1 MWKRAKCRQERNE
14 NMSKKALGDIIVLDL
29 TKVLAGPYCG
39 SILADFGATVIK
51 VEPPVKGDDG
61 RHYGPYVNGESMYY
75 ANLNRGKKGIT
86 LNLKAPEGKELFKE
100 LVKKADVLIENY
112 RPGVMDR
119 LGLGY
124 FVLKEINPRLIYGA
138 ITGFGSNGP
147 YSSRPGYD
155 IISQAMG
162 GLMSVT
168 GQEGDPPTRCGNA
181 IGDVLGGMNLA
192 IGVLTALHARELT
205 GEGQYID
212 VSLVDSVVASLEQAW
227 QRYFV
232 SGKLPTRHGNYYDA
246 IAPYDSY
253 SAKDGYL
260 VIGCGNQRLFEV
272 FCNQLLKKPE
282 LITDERFLDVPLR
295 VKNNKQFKVYVEDWL
310 KDYTVQEAV
319 DMVLGAGIPAGP
331 ILDLEQIS
339 HDPHIAGARHM
350 FTEIDHP
357 TAGRLKLNSSPI
369 KMSDTAA
376 EIRTAPP
383 TLGQHNAEIFRD
395 MLGLSEEEFEA
406 DTAKGVF

>member
-1 MWKRAKCRQERNE
+1 MKRALE
-14 NMSKKALGDIIVLDL
+14 DIVVLDL

-61 RHYGPYVNGESMYY
+61 RHYGPYLNGESLYY
-75 ANLNRGKKGIT
+75 ANLNRGKLGVT

-100 LVKKADVLIENY
+100 LVRKADVLIENY

-124 FVLKEINPRLIYGA
+124 DVLKEINPGLIYGA

-147 YSSRPGYD
+147 YANRPGYD

-192 IGVLTALHARELT
+192 IGVLTALHARTLT
-205 GEGQYID
+205 SEGQYID

-253 SAKDGYL
+253 MAKDGYL
-260 VIGCGNQRLFEV
+260 VIGCGNQHLFEV
-272 FCNQLLKKPE
+272 FCNQLLHRPD
-282 LITDERFLDVPLR
+282 LIEDERFLDVPLR
-295 VKNNKQFKVYVEDWL
+295 VKNNKEFKKIVEEWL
-310 KDYTVQEAV
+310 RDTTVAEAV
-319 DMVLGAGIPAGP
+319 DIVLGAGIPAGP

-339 HDPHIAGARHM
+339 KDPHIAGAR
-350 FTEIDHP
+350 
-357 TAGRLKLNSSPI
+357 
-369 KMSDTAA
+369 
-376 EIRTAPP
+376 
-383 TLGQHNAEIFRD
+383 
-395 MLGLSEEEFEA
+395 
-406 DTAKGVF
+406 

>member
-1 MWKRAKCRQERNE
+1 MSRRALE
-14 NMSKKALGDIIVLDL
+14 DVVVLDL

-61 RHYGPYVNGESMYY
+61 RHYGPYQNGESLYY
-75 ANLNRGKKGIT
+75 ANLNRGKQGVT

-124 FVLKEINPRLIYGA
+124 SVLKEINPRLIYGA

-147 YSSRPGYD
+147 YSQRPGYD

-162 GLMSVT
+162 GMMSVT
-168 GQEGDPPTRCGNA
+168 GQEGDPPTRSGNA
-181 IGDVLGGMNLA
+181 IGDVLGGMNLT
-192 IGVLTALHARELT
+192 IGVLTALHARDLT

-212 VSLVDSVVASLEQAW
+212 VALVDSVVASLEQAW
-227 QRYFV
+227 QRYFA

-253 SAKDGYL
+253 MAKDGYL

-272 FCNQLLKKPE
+272 FCNQLLHKPE

-295 VKNNKQFKVYVEDWL
+295 VKNNKAFKVYVEEWL
-310 KDYTVQEAV
+310 KDIPVSEAV
-319 DMVLGAGIPAGP
+319 DMILGVGIPAGP
-331 ILDLEQIS
+331 IMDLEQIS
-339 HDPHIAGARHM
+339 HDPHIAGARNM
-350 FTEIDHP
+350 FIEVEHP
-357 TAGRLKLNSSPI
+357 TAGTMKLNNSPI
-369 KMSDTAA
+369 KLSETAA
-376 EIRTAPP
+376 EIRSAPP
-383 TLGQHNAEIFRD
+383 TLGQHNHEIFHD
-395 MLGLSEEEFEA
+395 QLGLSEEDYLA
-406 DTAKGVF
+406 YQAKGVF

>member
-1 MWKRAKCRQERNE
+1 MA
-14 NMSKKALGDIIVLDL
+14 KKALEDIIVLDL

-39 SILADFGATVIK
+39 GILADFGATVIK

-61 RHYGPYVNGESMYY
+61 RHYGPYLNGESLYY
-75 ANLNRGKKGIT
+75 ANLNRGKMGVT

-100 LVKKADVLIENY
+100 LVKQADVLIENY

-124 FVLKEINPRLIYGA
+124 SVLKEINPRLIYGA

-147 YSSRPGYD
+147 YANRPGYD

-162 GLMSVT
+162 GMMSVT

-253 SAKDGYL
+253 MAKDGYL

-272 FCNQLLKKPE
+272 FCNQLLHRPE

-295 VKNNKQFKVYVEDWL
+295 VKNNKAFKAIVEEWL
-310 KDYTVQEAV
+310 KELTVAEAV
-319 DMVLGAGIPAGP
+319 EIVLGAGIPAGP

-339 HDPHIAGARHM
+339 HDPHIAGAREM
-350 FTEIDHP
+350 FTEVDHP
-357 TAGRLKLNSSPI
+357 TAGRMKLNSSPI
-369 KMSDTAA
+369 KMSETKA
-376 EIRTAPP
+376 EIRSASP
-383 TLGQHNAEIFRD
+383 TLGQHNREIFQER
-395 MLGLSEEEFEA
+395 LGLSEESYKAYSEM
-406 DTAKGVF
+406 GVF

>member
-1 MWKRAKCRQERNE
+1 MSGRALE
-14 NMSKKALGDIIVLDL
+14 DIVVLDL

-51 VEPPVKGDDG
+51 VEPPIKGDDG
-61 RHYGPYVNGESMYY
+61 RHYGPYQNGESLYY
-75 ANLNRGKKGIT
+75 ANLNRGKEGVT
-86 LNLKAPEGKELFKE
+86 LNLKAPEGKELFKQ
-100 LVKKADVLIENY
+100 LVRKADVLIENY

-119 LGLGY
+119 LSLGY
-124 FVLKEINPRLIYGA
+124 SVLKEINPRLIYGA

-147 YSSRPGYD
+147 YSQRPGYD

-162 GLMSVT
+162 GMMSVT
-168 GQEGDPPTRCGNA
+168 GQEGDPPTRSGNA

-205 GEGQYID
+205 GRGQYVD
-212 VSLVDSVVASLEQAW
+212 VALVDSVVASLEQAW

-253 SAKDGYL
+253 MAKDGYL

-272 FCNQLLKKPE
+272 FCNQLLNRPE

-295 VKNNKQFKVYVEDWL
+295 VKNNKAFKVYVEEWL
-310 KDYTVQEAV
+310 KDIPVAEAV
-319 DMVLGAGIPAGP
+319 DRILAAGIPAGP
-331 ILDLEQIS
+331 IMDLEQIS
-339 HDPHIAGARHM
+339 HDPHIAGARKM

-357 TAGRLKLNSSPI
+357 TAGRMKLNSSPI
-369 KMSDTAA
+369 KLSETAA
-376 EIRTAPP
+376 EIRAASP
-383 TLGQHNAEIFRD
+383 TLGQHNYEIFHDR
-395 MLGLSEEEFEA
+395 LGLSDEDFRAYQE
-406 DTAKGVF
+406 KGVF

>member
-1 MWKRAKCRQERNE
+1 
-14 NMSKKALGDIIVLDL
+14 MSKKALGDIIVLDL

-124 FVLKEINPRLIYGA
+124 SVLKEINPRLIYGA

-205 GEGQYID
+205 GAGQYID

-253 SAKDGYL
+253 MAKDGYL

-272 FCNQLLKKPE
+272 FCNELLHRPE

-339 HDPHIAGARHM
+339 HDPHIAGARQM

-376 EIRTAPP
+376 EIRSAPP
-383 TLGQHNAEIFRD
+383 TLGQHNEEIFRE
-395 MLGLSEEEFEA
+395 MLGLSAEEFEA
-406 DTAKGVF
+406 DAGKGVF

>member
-1 MWKRAKCRQERNE
+1 VKRALE
-14 NMSKKALGDIIVLDL
+14 DIVVLDL

-75 ANLNRGKKGIT
+75 ANLNRGKLGVT

-124 FVLKEINPRLIYGA
+124 DVLKEINPGLIYGA

-147 YSSRPGYD
+147 YANRPGYD

-192 IGVLTALHARELT
+192 IGVLTALHARTLT

-253 SAKDGYL
+253 MAKDGYL
-260 VIGCGNQRLFEV
+260 VIGCGNQHLFEV
-272 FCNQLLKKPE
+272 FCNQLLRRPD

-295 VKNNKQFKVYVEDWL
+295 VKNNKEFKKIVEEWL
-310 KDYTVQEAV
+310 RDYTVAEAV
-319 DMVLGAGIPAGP
+319 DIVLGAGIPAGP

-339 HDPHIAGARHM
+339 KDPHIAGARRM
-350 FTEIDHP
+350 FTEVDHP
-357 TAGRLKLNSSPI
+357 TAGRMKLNSSPI
-369 KMSDTAA
+369 KLSRTAA
-376 EIRTAPP
+376 EIRSAPP
-383 TLGQHNAEIFRD
+383 TLGQHNHQIYCD
-395 MLGLSEEEFEA
+395 MLGLPEDAYQA
-406 DTAKGVF
+406 DLEKGVF

>member
-1 MWKRAKCRQERNE
+1 MSKRALE
-14 NMSKKALGDIIVLDL
+14 DIVVLDL

-61 RHYGPYVNGESMYY
+61 RHYGPYQNGESLYY
-75 ANLNRGKKGIT
+75 ANLNRGKKGVT
-86 LNLKAPEGKELFKE
+86 LNLKTSEGKELFKM

-124 FVLKEINPRLIYGA
+124 SVLKEINPRLIYGA

-147 YSSRPGYD
+147 YAQRPGYD

-162 GLMSVT
+162 GMMSVT
-168 GQEGDPPTRCGNA
+168 GQEGDPPTRSGNA
-181 IGDVLGGMNLA
+181 IGDVLGGMNLT

-212 VSLVDSVVASLEQAW
+212 VALVDSVVASLEQAW

-232 SGKLPTRHGNYYDA
+232 SGALPTRHGNYYDA

-253 SAKDGYL
+253 MAKDGYL
-260 VIGCGNQRLFEV
+260 VIGCGNQHLFEV
-272 FCNQLLKKPE
+272 FCNQLLHCPE

-295 VKNNKQFKVYVEDWL
+295 VKNNKAFKVYVEEWL
-310 KDYTVQEAV
+310 KDIPVAEAV
-319 DMVLGAGIPAGP
+319 ELILGAGIPAGP
-331 ILDLEQIS
+331 IMDLEQIS
-339 HDPHIAGARHM
+339 HDPHIAGARQM
-350 FTEIDHP
+350 FTEIEHP
-357 TAGRLKLNSSPI
+357 TAGRMKLNSSPI
-369 KMSDTAA
+369 KLSETSA
-376 EIRTAPP
+376 EIRSASP
-383 TLGQHNAEIFRD
+383 TLGQHNHEIFHD
-395 MLGLSEEEFEA
+395 QLGLSEEDFKACQE
-406 DTAKGVF
+406 KGVF